1 MEKYRVENINI
12 KDWIDKGIVTAVPGS
27 TIDYDYIE
35 KDIIN
40 DAAKFNI
47 AELAYDNWNSNQ
59 LITKL
64 DEIIPN
70 TVLVQYNQSLKQM
83 SGPSKEYEKL
93 ILEDK
98 IIDANPV
105 IKWMVSNAVI
115 KIDINGNYKPLK
127 EYRSS
132 TKRIDGVIT
141 SIMSISRS
149 MSNEDFI
156 SAKNFEDILKL
167 F

>member
-12 KDWIDKGIVTAVPGS
+12 KQWIDKGIVTATPGA
-27 TIDYDYIE
+27 TIDYEYIK

-40 DAAKFNI
+40 DSVKYNI
-47 AELAYDNWNSNQ
+47 AELAYDNWNSNK
-59 LITKL
+59 LIDSL

-70 TVLVQYNQSLKQM
+70 TVLIQFNQSLKQM
-83 SGPSKEYEKL
+83 SGPSKEYEKI

-98 IIDANPV
+98 IIDPNPV
-105 IKWMVSNAVI
+105 SKWMVGNAVI
-115 KIDINGNYKPLK
+115 KVDINGNYKPLK
-127 EYRSS
+127 EYKSS

-141 SIMSISRS
+141 SIMAIDRANQ
-149 MSNEDFI
+149 NEDVNTNV
-156 SAKNFEDILKL
+156 KFEDILKL